1 MPDSAPQPS
10 TLLTLPREL
19 RDLIYS
25 YLQAEGESDWCETSL
40 FPTFCL
46 LYRVHNAPT
55 LALLH
60 AHPRL
65 REESLEITEKQGVF
79 VTICDRDRLRPCPV
93 DTPHQSPPSRK
104 RRTLPLDTL
113 FSHYIR
119 HVAIL
124 VPNSH
129 EDLNEWTWN
138 TTRRFVSVLAQKA
151 PFLATIRIDY
161 QYRSQTLLQH
171 HNNTFARF
179 DMSPYMLVPP
189 PCLDTLQ
196 LVQRVEG
203 YRLEQEP
210 ISEDEHRSQR
220 RQRRHHRCLKY
231 GCYLFSKAGVDY
243 TSHLWKP
250 EDVDGRLWAEPYDV
264 DDWRTPLPDW
274 VVNHKLKDWREKRGH
289 EEAVA
294 WF

>member
-1 MPDSAPQPS
+1 MTDSAPQLSP
-10 TLLTLPREL
+10 LLTLPREL
-19 RDLIYS
+19 RNLIYS
-25 YLQAEGESDWCETSL
+25 HLPGEEEPDWSETSL

-65 REESLEITEKQGVF
+65 REECLDIIEKQGVS
-79 VTICDRDRLRPCPV
+79 VTLCDRDRLQPCHI
-93 DTPHQSPPSRK
+93 DAPHQLPPIRK

-113 FSHYIR
+113 FTRYIR
-119 HVAIL
+119 HVTIL

-129 EDLNEWTWN
+129 EDVNEWTWN
-138 TTRRFVSVLAQKA
+138 TTRRFVSVLAPKT
-151 PFLATIRIDY
+151 PFLATIRIEY

-171 HNNTFARF
+171 HNNTYARF
-179 DMSPYMLVPP
+179 DMSPFMLVPP
-189 PCLDTLQ
+189 SYLDTLQ

-210 ISEDEHRSQR
+210 ISESEHRSPR
-220 RQRRHHRCLKY
+220 RRHRCLTY

-243 TSHLWKP
+243 ISHLWKP
-250 EDVDGRLWAEPYDV
+250 EDVNGRLWVKPYDV
-264 DDWRTPLPDW
+264 DDWRTPLPAW